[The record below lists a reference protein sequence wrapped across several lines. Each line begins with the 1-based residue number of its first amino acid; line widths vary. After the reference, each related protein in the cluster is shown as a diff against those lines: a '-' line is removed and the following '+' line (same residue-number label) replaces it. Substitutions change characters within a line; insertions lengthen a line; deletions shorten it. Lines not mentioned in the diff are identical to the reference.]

1 MTEQQTKQW
10 IKEFAEQ
17 DKTWYANEVLF
28 SKAINYEDLIAKE
41 TNAAI
46 YRYIAELPD
55 RLWEYIKTKLPKD

>member
-17 DKTWYANEVLF
+17 EKTLYANEVLF

-41 TNAAI
+41 TNAAV

>member
-17 DKTWYANEVLF
+17 DKTLYANEVLF
-28 SKAINYEDLIAKE
+28 SKAINYDGLIAKE

>member
-41 TNAAI
+41 TNAAV

>member
-17 DKTWYANEVLF
+17 DKALYANEVLF
-28 SKAINYEDLIAKE
+28 SKAINYDDLIAKE